1 MTYLFFMNTTHPFYI
16 HFEKIYGDRW
26 PTLFAALQKSESQV
40 ARKNILGASSDDGK
54 AWADFKQKPELPNCF
69 WIPEGQ
75 SAHPQR
81 NSLQAGSADELL
93 DIYIM
98 DPASVMVARA
108 LDVQAGDRV
117 LDMCAAPGG
126 KSLVMIEALEDDG
139 EIFCNDLSPER
150 RERLKKVIQQY
161 VPRSIRDRV
170 WVTGKDGVQFGLKEP
185 NAFDRVLLDAP
196 CSGERHILENQNA
209 QAEWSPRRT
218 EHLASRQYS
227 LLAAALLAVK
237 PGGRIV
243 YSTCSISPA
252 ENDDVIR
259 KLLKKK
265 KDAVRLLEAPVGVG
279 GERTEFGVAYMPDH
293 CGFGPLYF
301 SVIEKH

>member
-1 MTYLFFMNTTHPFYI
+1 MISETHPFYK
-16 HFEKIYGDRW
+16 HFESVYGSRW
-26 PTLFAALQKSESQV
+26 PALYKALTKPEQQV
-40 ARKNILGASSDDGK
+40 ARQNMLSPVENLGAKKWST
-54 AWADFKQKPELPNCF
+54 FPQKNELSGCYWVPQDQSCQPE
-69 WIPEGQ
+69 
-75 SAHPQR
+75 R
-81 NSLQAGSADELL
+81 NADELL

-108 LDVQAGDRV
+108 LGVQPGDRV

-126 KSLVMIEALEDDG
+126 KSLVLIEALKDDG

-161 VPRSIRDRV
+161 VPRDVRDRV
-170 WVTGKDGVQFGLKEP
+170 WVTGKDAVQFGLKEP
-185 NAFDRVLLDAP
+185 DSFDKILLDAP
-196 CSGERHILENQNA
+196 CSGERHVLENETA
-209 QAEWSPRRT
+209 SKEWSPRRT

-227 LLAAALLAVK
+227 LLSAALLSVK
-237 PGGRIV
+237 VGGRIV

-252 ENDDVIR
+252 ENDEIVR

-265 KDAVRLLEAPVGVG
+265 MNTVKLVEPSVGIG
-279 GERTEFGVAYMPDH
+279 GERTEFGVIYLPDR

-301 SVIEKH
+301 SILEKC

>member
-1 MTYLFFMNTTHPFYI
+1 MQSFFD
-16 HFEKIYGDRW
+16 HFQKIYGERW
-26 PTLFAALQKSESQV
+26 PALYEALVKGEQQV
-40 ARKNILGASSDDGK
+40 ARKNNLSPVEDLSVKKWSSFPEK
-54 AWADFKQKPELPNCF
+54 SELPGCY
-69 WIPEGQ
+69 WLPSGQHVQPE
-75 SAHPQR
+75 R
-81 NSLQAGSADELL
+81 NADELL

-108 LDVQAGDRV
+108 LDVQSGDRV

-126 KSLVMIEALEDDG
+126 KSLVLIESLKEEG

-161 VPRSIRDRV
+161 VPRDVRDRV

-185 NAFDRVLLDAP
+185 ESFDRILLDAP
-196 CSGERHILENQNA
+196 CSGERHILENKTA
-209 QAEWSPRRT
+209 QEEWSPRRT

-252 ENDDVIR
+252 ENDEVIK

-265 KDAVRLLEAPVGVG
+265 KDAVRLVEASLGVD
-279 GERTEFGVAYMPDH
+279 GERTEFGVVYLPDY

-301 SVIEKH
+301 SIIEKT

>member
-1 MTYLFFMNTTHPFYI
+1 MNADHPFYR
-16 HFEKIYGDRW
+16 HFEKVYGSRW
-26 PTLFAALQKSESQV
+26 PALFAALQTREQQV
-40 ARKNILGASSDDGK
+40 ARVNAWSPSDLKTKSWATFPEK
-54 AWADFKQKPELPNCF
+54 AELPGCH
-69 WIPEGQ
+69 WLTPAHGCQPE
-75 SAHPQR
+75 R
-81 NSLQAGSADELL
+81 NADELL

-98 DPASVMVARA
+98 DPASVMVAKA
-108 LDVQAGDRV
+108 LDVQPGDRL

-126 KSLVMIEALEDDG
+126 KSLVLIESFGEDG

-161 VPRSIRDRV
+161 VPREVRNRV

-185 NAFDRVLLDAP
+185 SSFDRVLLDAP
-196 CSGERHILENQNA
+196 CSGERHILENQAA
-209 QAEWSPRRT
+209 QDEWSPRRT
-218 EHLASRQYS
+218 EHLAARQYS
-227 LLAAALLAVK
+227 LLAAAFLAVK

-252 ENDDVIR
+252 ENDDVVR

-265 KDAVRLLEAPVGVG
+265 KSAVKLLEAPLGVG
-279 GERTEFGVAYMPDH
+279 GERTELGVAYMPDQ

-301 SVIEKH
+301 AVIEKFEE

>member
-1 MTYLFFMNTTHPFYI
+1 MISESHPFYQY
-16 HFEKIYGDRW
+16 FSKVYGARW
-26 PTLFAALQKSESQV
+26 PGLFTALVQSEQQV
-40 ARKNILGASSDDGK
+40 ARQNMLSPVANVSVKSWSG
-54 AWADFKQKPELPNCF
+54 FPQKENLPGCY
-69 WIPEGQ
+69 WIPTGESCQ
-75 SAHPQR
+75 TER
-81 NSLQAGSADELL
+81 NEDELL

-126 KSLVMIEALEDDG
+126 KSLVMIEALQSEG

-161 VPRSIRDRV
+161 VPRTIRDRV

-185 NAFDRVLLDAP
+185 DSFDRILLDAP
-196 CSGERHILENQNA
+196 CSGERHILENQAA
-209 QAEWSPRRT
+209 QDEWSARRT
-218 EHLASRQYS
+218 EHLSTRQYS
-227 LLAAALLAVK
+227 LLAAAFLAVR

-243 YSTCSISPA
+243 YSTCSISPV
-252 ENDDVIR
+252 ENDEVVK

-265 KDAVRLLEAPVGVG
+265 KSAVKLLEAPLGVG
-279 GERTEFGVAYMPDH
+279 GESAEVGVSYLPDQ

-301 SVIEKH
+301 AVLEKV

>member
-1 MTYLFFMNTTHPFYI
+1 MNTTHPFYL

-26 PTLFAALQKSESQV
+26 PALFAALQKGECQV
-40 ARKNILGASSDDGK
+40 ARKNLLSASIDQDK
-54 AWADFKQKPELPNCF
+54 AWSAFEQKPELPNCY

-81 NSLQAGSADELL
+81 NSDEML
-93 DIYIM
+93 DVYVM

-108 LDVQAGDRV
+108 LEVQEGDRV

-126 KSLVMIEALEDDG
+126 KSLVMIEALKEAG

-170 WVTGKDGVQFGLKEP
+170 WVTGKDGVQFGLKE
-185 NAFDRVLLDAP
+185 ADTYDRVLLDAP
-196 CSGERHILENQNA
+196 CSGERHILENPTA

-252 ENDDVIR
+252 ENDEVIR

-265 KDAVRLLEAPVGVG
+265 KDAVRLLEAPLGVG

-293 CGFGPLYF
+293 SGFGPLYF
-301 SVIEKH
+301 AVIEKN

>member
-1 MTYLFFMNTTHPFYI
+1 MISETHPFYRY
-16 HFEKIYGDRW
+16 FQKIYGERW
-26 PTLFAALQKSESQV
+26 PALYEALLKPEQQV
-40 ARKNILGASSDDGK
+40 ARENALSETDPEAAKKWKNLEVR
-54 AWADFKQKPELPNCF
+54 PELPGCY
-69 WIPEGQ
+69 WLLPGAGISPE
-75 SAHPQR
+75 R
-81 NSLQAGSADELL
+81 NPDELL

-108 LDVQAGDRV
+108 LNVQPGDRV

-126 KSLVMIEALEDDG
+126 KSLVLIENLRDQG

-161 VPRSIRDRV
+161 VPRAIRDRV

-185 NAFDRVLLDAP
+185 GTFDRILLDAP
-196 CSGERHILENQNA
+196 CSGERHILENSAA
-209 QAEWSPRRT
+209 QEEWSPRRT

-227 LLAAALLAVK
+227 LLAGALLAVK
-237 PGGRIV
+237 KGGRIV

-265 KDAVRLLEAPVGVG
+265 KSAVRLVEAPLGLG
-279 GERTEFGVAYMPDH
+279 GERTEFGVAYMPDI

-301 SVIEKH
+301 SVIEINCPLSLC

>member
-1 MTYLFFMNTTHPFYI
+1 MISSDHPFYLFFQ
-16 HFEKIYGDRW
+16 KIYGERW
-26 PTLFAALQKSESQV
+26 PSLFSALVNSEKQV
-40 ARKNILGASSDDGK
+40 ARVNNLSEVTDPGHKKWASLPVDPALPGCH
-54 AWADFKQKPELPNCF
+54 WLTEHVHPE
-69 WIPEGQ
+69 
-75 SAHPQR
+75 R
-81 NSLQAGSADELL
+81 NADELL

-108 LDVQAGDRV
+108 LDVQNGDRV

-126 KSLVMIEALEDDG
+126 KSLILIEALKESG

-185 NAFDRVLLDAP
+185 ESFDRVLLDAP
-196 CSGERHILENQNA
+196 CSGERHVLENTNA
-209 QAEWSPRRT
+209 QKEWSPRRT
-218 EHLASRQYS
+218 EHLATRQYS
-227 LLAAALLAVK
+227 LLSAALLAVK

-252 ENDDVIR
+252 ENDGVVK

-265 KDAVRLLEAPVGVG
+265 KEAVRLVEAPLGVG
-279 GERTEFGVAYMPDH
+279 GERTECGVVYMPDRA
-293 CGFGPLYF
+293 GFGPLYF
-301 SVIEKH
+301 AVIEKN